1 MTSDRTNLLLE
12 TLSDGAEVLSHE
24 QTQGPIDPELLLD
37 AAEEI
42 ERLVAQVA
50 ELEALNANLHTE
62 LARVRAM
69 EASY

>member
-12 TLSDGAEVLSHE
+12 SLSDGAEVLSHE
-24 QTQGPIDPELLLD
+24 PTEGPIDPELLLD

-42 ERLVAQVA
+42 ERLVKVVA
-50 ELEALNANLHTE
+50 DLEARNANLHTE
-62 LARVRAM
+62 LSRVRAM

>member
-12 TLSDGAEVLSHE
+12 SLSDGAEVLSHE
-24 QTQGPIDPELLLD
+24 PAEGPIDPELLLD
-37 AAEEI
+37 AVEEI
-42 ERLVAQVA
+42 ERLVALVA
-50 ELEALNANLHTE
+50 DLEARNANLHTE